1 MYKTILVPTDFAH
14 EEQTVDALKK
24 AEKLAENGRIVL
36 LHVVDEIPA
45 YALIEL
51 PDNVGKD
58 QISHARNELHEIAQ
72 RADVKVD
79 VEIRKGRSYNQIIQS
94 AQEINAD
101 LILINSHRPGLK
113 DYLLGSTAAKVV
125 RHAQCAV
132 LVER

>member
-1 MYKTILVPTDFAH
+1 MYNTILVPTDFAH
-14 EEQTVDALKK
+14 EDQTIQSLKQ
-24 AEKLAENGRIVL
+24 AEKLAKNGRIVL

-45 YALIEL
+45 YALVEL
-51 PDNVGKD
+51 PDNVAKD
-58 QISHARNELHEIAQ
+58 QVAHARKELHEIAQ
-72 RADVKVD
+72 QAGVHVD
-79 VEIRKGRSYNQIIQS
+79 IEIRKGRSYNQIIES
-94 AQEINAD
+94 AKEINAD

>member
-1 MYKTILVPTDFAH
+1 MYNTILVPTDFAH
-14 EEQTVDALKK
+14 EDQTIQSLKQ
-24 AEKLAENGRIVL
+24 AEKLAGNGRIVL
-36 LHVVDEIPA
+36 LHVVDQIPA

-51 PDNVGKD
+51 PDNVAVD
-58 QISHARNELHEIAQ
+58 QIKHAREELQKIAKEAGVH
-72 RADVKVD
+72 ADVEV
-79 VEIRKGRSYNQIIQS
+79 RKGRSYNQIIQS
-94 AQEINAD
+94 ADEINAD